1 MNFDTFSIAAMAG
14 ELRQTL
20 TDGRVQRVTQI
31 NSLTYSFEIYVHP
44 LRHYL
49 TVSAE
54 PQAPR
59 LHLTLDKARRGVIN
73 DTPLMLVLRK
83 YMRGAKLAE
92 VEQPPFERILYLHF
106 YSPFQPTTLAVE
118 LLGTRS
124 NLALLDAGRI
134 VLGVARLPKAGSA
147 TGGRNLLPGQLYQP
161 PPPQL
166 KRLPAEFT
174 ELALRE
180 ELEEASPQMKLARL
194 LPQVV
199 AGVSPLLAR
208 EITFRA
214 TGSADTRVSEVAR
227 LSPLLDAFHKLF
239 DLLRT
244 EEWQPTLAIDKDDS
258 PVAFAP
264 YPLTHL
270 PDARPVDTFSE
281 AVEIYFAD
289 AAAGYAVAKA
299 PLTEA
304 IAAARERL
312 ARRRER
318 LEEDAAAASD
328 PERFKRWG
336 ETILAATWQIEPG
349 QTELSVDWL
358 PGEVIKLDPALTPSD
373 NAQHYFSR
381 YRKSQRAGEEIPAQL
396 KGIALESQYLEQL
409 EQDLAMAE
417 DRPEIDAIA
426 VSLAEAG
433 YYRSKRGKKK
443 QMQRA
448 VSNYLRLTAP
458 DGAKVWVGKNALQNQ
473 HLTFNRAS
481 ADDLWLHARGVP
493 GAHVIIPTAEGLP
506 SEDDVLWA
514 AGVAAYYS
522 RSRLDTAV
530 DVDVTVKKYVR
541 AIKGAPPG
549 MVTLR
554 NESTLHV
561 APVEPELD

>member
-1 MNFDTFSIAAMAG
+1 MNFDTFSIAAMAA

-20 TDGRVQRVTQI
+20 IGGRVQRVTQT
-31 NSLTYSFEIYVHP
+31 NSLTYSLEIYVHP

-59 LHLTLDKARRGVIN
+59 LHLTLDKARRGVGN

-106 YSPFQPTTLAVE
+106 YSPFAPTTLAVE

-124 NLALLDAGRI
+124 NLALLDADQS
-134 VLGVARLPKAGSA
+134 VLGVARLPKAGSPP
-147 TGGRNLLPGQLYQP
+147 GGRNLLPGQPYQP

-174 ELALRE
+174 EPALRE
-180 ELEEASPQMKLARL
+180 ELAEASPQIKLARL

-208 EITFRA
+208 EISHRA
-214 TGSADTRVSEVAR
+214 TGSADTRVSEVSQ
-227 LSPLLDAFHKLF
+227 LSPLLEAFHGLF
-239 DLLRT
+239 ELLHT
-244 EEWQPTLAIDKDDS
+244 EQWQPTLAIDEDDA
-258 PVAFAP
+258 PAAFAP

-270 PDARPVDTFSE
+270 PGFRPVDTFSE
-281 AVEIYFAD
+281 AVELYFAD
-289 AAAGYAVAKA
+289 AAAGYTVAKA

-336 ETILAATWQIEPG
+336 EVILAATWQIQPG
-349 QTELSVDWL
+349 QSELTVEWL
-358 PGEVIKLDPALTPSD
+358 PGEVIRLDPALSPSE
-373 NAQHYFSR
+373 NAQHYFNR
-381 YRKSQRAGEEIPAQL
+381 YRKSQRAGDEIPAQL
-396 KGIALESQYLEQL
+396 KGIALEGEYLAQL
-409 EQDLAMAE
+409 EQDLAMAD

-433 YYRSKRGKKK
+433 YYRSRRGKKK
-443 QMQRA
+443 QKQRA
-448 VSNYLRLTAP
+448 VSNYLRLSAP
-458 DGAKVWVGKNALQNQ
+458 DGATVWVGKNALQNQ
-473 HLTFNRAS
+473 HITFTRAGS
-481 ADDLWLHARGVP
+481 DDLWLHARGMP
-493 GAHVIIPTAEGLP
+493 GAHVVIPTAQGLP
-506 SEDDVLWA
+506 SEEDVLWA

-522 RSRLDTAV
+522 RARHDTAV

-554 NESTLHV
+554 NESTLRV
-561 APVEPELD
+561 PPIEPELE